1 MQPEYN
7 DQPLAAQAESAAE
20 TMKRVERE
28 LRSPAVPFETG
39 AGVSK
44 MPGQLPSQQATAR
57 MTAGPLSA
65 MGVAAADPQ
74 TQALQALIAQGKL
87 NVGPV
92 EVGYQRAQ
100 PMAQGAR
107 PQQTV
112 SVGGRPFDADTYF
125 AAQASQG
132 PGGRSYGATVGRD
145 GLNAYGQYNPARKD
159 VNVGMQFQRAFAD
172 GGPVMPSSDPMEGF
186 SIEPEAR
193 PAMQPQSRVG
203 TGIGGALSRMG
214 QGISDY
220 VTADPTPSPRE
231 LLEARMSEQARVA
244 MDLSGLALPDR
255 AVDVKADEL
264 GSYPVDAEGN
274 RLKFL
279 RRSLVLPM
287 ASGEGEKRLAMPMIL
302 DIAGNLMSGVAP
314 AVKGSGVVLG
324 SGPVRRG
331 SESAAEVAEVAAR
344 QKADAASDAAK
355 LAENAGE
362 IERAAEIT
370 KKADRPHNPDT
381 VGAEAR
387 DSQPITGGNEDLQFT
402 RLEREVR
409 EKGSGRLTAE
419 QKETV
424 SRLAEGTDIPP
435 AKVEEAVREKLRR
448 YPTSQ
453 GWEPF
458 EVVGFE
464 KDPSGKIKINDN
476 GMPEL
481 KLREQPYGFNQKKG
495 EQGRVGDTDWDPKHI
510 DKMADSLV
518 KEVKDVANRS
528 DKGDKNASVIM
539 AARNWYATMRDRL
552 RQEYGGFADVMAD
565 VLGTTSAQTGVRQN
579 WDNTIEVLSQ
589 FSRGAYDRAL
599 TKLQDWLDAGGEMG
613 SAGAKGGTGYIN
625 RHLDDVRAAMPD
637 AIKQAT
643 DEGFKGAKPIEKR
656 AKEIA
661 FRKAQEGDFPLIT
674 KADGKTLFNA
684 NSPPTMMALL
694 DKFRE
699 RKAGDAPKTPNFT
712 GNLIGYSDKATI
724 DIWAARLLRRLSGR
738 GRLVPGTESTVS
750 GGVLA
755 GPLPS
760 GIGVSGEFGFGQ
772 EVFQKAAKRLRDEDP
787 RFANLGDDDLQAIAW
802 FLEKETWGKKGYTTK
817 AGEGGSMELEANFA
831 GVSDRELLKETRRKA
846 ETDPTFTERNNLEK
860 ELADKKTIK
869 AREAANDFYE
879 ENKWILDMTPA
890 GRRNSLMGSQGL
902 DKDAATKAATDLLG
916 KVRQAGNLEKSFATK
931 EGRLATLE
939 ERSKTGPE
947 QARAELEE
955 MQAIAR
961 RFVAGL
967 SQERP
972 DFKPTPESMQ
982 LGSKAVVSEL
992 YKDPEVLMYKAT
1004 PSQGRYITP
1013 EGKIYDESSFDIEFV
1028 TKKNYNPNP
1037 TFRKMVEEAKLRDQ
1051 ESTFLSEV
1059 VEAGALPNANPGLE
1073 IFFTKKVG
1081 PDVVK
1086 RLTETINQLDVDA
1099 GFTFVTDFRAKNR
1112 AAGGENVG
1120 EYVGLRVQ
1128 YIPEFGGG
1136 IEGIPAAQKKMLAAI
1151 QNISEFDG
1159 VSSARYVE
1167 YDTEVLFRD
1176 QYNGYLAGN
1185 LPDGPRAAWARQPR
1199 GEGDQAANR
1208 GEGVLKRAVGGAVL
1222 HRRAGGPAD
1231 VEAPQEGV
1239 GINRA
1244 TQAVLS
1250 EIKQK
1255 AEEGDLDQRKIAYLI
1270 RMSSTGTFEP
1280 ESAYNFAGEILE
1292 GDLEAVR
1299 ERFAKFPR
1307 TLRILSRL
1315 DRALGGEAGS
1325 QYGVAGNPTP
1335 SWRPIPLDRAGERF
1349 AKGGKVKARKPI
1361 RIGGQGAMEEFSAVA
1376 ERAYGA
1382 EVAKNIVSRSHN
1394 DPTKMMYALN
1404 QYAKNLMLS
1413 DPPLYTDGYKEQ
1425 LRELNAI
1432 AKKYK
1437 IELRRAFNK
1446 GDEVVNTKR
1455 ELNETLKSKPAR
1467 DNAAFSDAIKRLLYI
1482 LR

>member
-1 MQPEYN
+1 MLPN
-7 DQPLAAQAESAAE
+7 SPLSMVAPTESAADAMRRIE
-20 TMKRVERE
+20 RTMRAPNV
-28 LRSPAVPFETG
+28 A
-39 AGVSK
+39 
-44 MPGQLPSQQATAR
+44 
-57 MTAGPLSA
+57 AGPLSA
-65 MGVAAADPQ
+65 LAASPAPQ
-74 TQALQALIAQGKL
+74 
-87 NVGPV
+87 PV
-92 EVGYQRAQ
+92 SQ
-100 PMAQGAR
+100 
-107 PQQTV
+107 
-112 SVGGRPFDADTYF
+112 PFDAAAYF
-125 AAQASQG
+125 AE
-132 PGGRSYGATVGRD
+132 
-145 GLNAYGQYNPARKD
+145 
-159 VNVGMQFQRAFAD
+159 
-172 GGPVMPSSDPMEGF
+172 GGPVMPSADQMGNYDTMTGLVG
-186 SIEPEAR
+186 EA
-193 PAMQPQSRVG
+193 PPKPV
-203 TGIGGALSRMG
+203 
-214 QGISDY
+214 Y
-220 VTADPTPSPRE
+220 EPSPRE
-231 LLEARMSEQARVA
+231 LLEARMSEQARAA

-255 AVDVKADEL
+255 AVDVKADEF

-279 RRSLVLPM
+279 RRSMVLPM
-287 ASGEGEKRLAMPMIL
+287 ARGEGEARLAMPMIL

-344 QKADAASDAAK
+344 QKADAAADAAK
-355 LAENAGE
+355 LAENSGE

-381 VGAEAR
+381 IGAEAR

-402 RLEREVR
+402 RLEREAR
-409 EKGSGRLTAE
+409 EKGAGRLTAE

-435 AKVEEAVREKLRR
+435 AKVEAAVREKLRK
-448 YPTSQ
+448 YPASQ

-458 EVVGFE
+458 DVVGFE
-464 KDPSGKIKINDN
+464 KDPSGKIKLDDK

-481 KLREQPYGFNQKKG
+481 KLREQPYAFNQKKG

-510 DKMADSLV
+510 DTMADNLV

-528 DKGDKNASVIM
+528 EGGDKNASVIM
-539 AARNWYATMRDRL
+539 AARSWYATMRDRL

-599 TKLQDWLDAGGEMG
+599 TKLQDWTDAGGEMG

-625 RHLDDVRAAMPD
+625 RHLEDVRAAMPD
-637 AIKQAT
+637 AIEQAT
-643 DEGFKGAKPIEKR
+643 TEGVKGFKQIEKR

-684 NSPPTMMALL
+684 NSPQTMMALL

-699 RKAGDAPKTPNFT
+699 RKVGDAPKTPNFT

-724 DIWAARLLRRLSGR
+724 DLWAARLLRRLSGR
-738 GRLVPGTESTVS
+738 GRIVPGAESGVS

-760 GIGVSGEFGFGQ
+760 GIGVGGEFGFGQ

-787 RFANLGDDDLQAIAW
+787 RFADLGDDDLQAIAW

-831 GVSDRELLKETRRKA
+831 GVSDRELLKETRKQA
-846 ETDPTFTERNNLEK
+846 ETDPTFTERNKLEK

-869 AREAANDFYE
+869 AREAANEFYE

-890 GRRNSLMGSQGL
+890 GSRNSLMESQGL
-902 DKDAATKAATDLLG
+902 DKAAATKAVKDLLG

-931 EGRLATLE
+931 EGRLAVLE
-939 ERSKTGPE
+939 ERSKTGPS
-947 QARAELEE
+947 QARATLEE

-961 RFVAGL
+961 RFTGGL

-972 DFKPTPESMQ
+972 DIKPTPDSM
-982 LGSKAVVSEL
+982 LAGSKAVAEDL
-992 YKDPEVLMYKAT
+992 YKNPNVIMYKAT
-1004 PSQGRYITP
+1004 PSQGRYIDP
-1013 EGKIYDESSFDIEFV
+1013 QGNIFDETAFDLEFV
-1028 TKKNYNPNP
+1028 TRQNFDPNP
-1037 TFRKMVEEAKLRDQ
+1037 TFRKMVEEARAKNQD
-1051 ESTFLSEV
+1051 STFLSEV
-1059 VEAGALPNANPGLE
+1059 VEPGTVPNANPGVE
-1073 IFFTKKVG
+1073 VYFTKKVG
-1081 PDVVK
+1081 PDVVDS
-1086 RLTETINQLDVDA
+1086 LTKTINQLGVDA

-1120 EYVGLRVQ
+1120 EYVGIRMQ
-1128 YIPEFGGG
+1128 YIPEFGNGV
-1136 IEGIPAAQKKMLAAI
+1136 EGIGAAKKKMYEALNQIA
-1151 QNISEFDG
+1151 EFDG
-1159 VSSARYVE
+1159 VSTARYVE
-1167 YDTEVLFRD
+1167 YDTQVAFKGD
-1176 QYNGYLAGN
+1176 YDAVIAGS
-1185 LPDGPRAAWARQPR
+1185 LPGDRRASWAGKQSRES
-1199 GEGDQAANR
+1199 GQAADR

-1222 HRRAGGPAD
+1222 HRRAGGPAN
-1231 VEAPQEGV
+1231 VEAPQAGV
-1239 GINRA
+1239 NINQA
-1244 TQAVLS
+1244 TQEVLS
-1250 EIKQK
+1250 EIRQK
-1255 AEEGDLDQRKIAYLI
+1255 ADEGNLDQRKIAYLI

-1292 GDLEAVR
+1292 GDLEAIR
-1299 ERFAKFPR
+1299 DRFAKFPR

-1315 DRALGGEAGS
+1315 DRALGGEAGR
-1325 QYGVAGNPTP
+1325 QYGVAGNPTQD
-1335 SWRPIPLDRAGERF
+1335 WRPIPLDGAAEGF
-1349 AKGGKVKARKPI
+1349 AKGGKVKARKLA
-1361 RIGGQGAMEEFSAVA
+1361 RRGSKGAVEELSALA
-1376 ERAYGA
+1376 ERMYGA
-1382 EVAKNIVSRSHN
+1382 EVAKNIIDRSHN
-1394 DPTKMMYALN
+1394 EPTKMMYAIN

-1413 DPPLYTDGYKEQ
+1413 NPPRYSAGYKVQ
-1425 LRELNAI
+1425 LRELNDI

-1437 IELRRAFNK
+1437 IEARRAFNK
-1446 GDEVVNTKR
+1446 GDEVDNTKR
-1455 ELNETLKSKPAR
+1455 ELNEALKSKPAR